1 MEMLIKNETLND
13 GIYASVM
20 EGTFHYKASLSDGE
34 GFRVDGVFGS
44 YIEFDCFTTNGFTAS
59 TGDALSCGQR
69 VYVDEDFV
77 DIYPSY
83 RDFSNFPY
91 FYVKKVSVSRGIT
104 HIIAYDAITM
114 LDVDYSQRMKALE
127 SSFPMSVSDLFDDV
141 VAFAGL
147 THNINWALRS
157 PSIAVSMVSYFY
169 VPDVT
174 ARQMVF
180 WIASLFGCRILATG
194 QTSIVETSIFGS
206 RSGKAGW
213 KSDSLYILSPNNEQH
228 YQPSGY
234 VAVTNAQYKQSGFD
248 IEAFIPKYDGV
259 DVLTTYGNVYSYF
272 HPVDP
277 PTNVYYVKNNP
288 IVDVLTYSPNGDVND
303 IAFGIYGTL
312 SNNLASYFNVNVIG
326 GSVKLFPFMNPYL
339 IGERAYAMAYDGSK
353 YFLPITSIDM
363 TDDEVVIYSNVSGDV
378 GAYNDDYKPIAV
390 ASQSLLD
397 LVYPVGSIYMST
409 QNVDPGTIIGGTW
422 SRIEGRFILAA
433 ADQNG
438 SESDNTYFNR
448 TAGSSGGERNHQLT
462 TGELPSHTHGS
473 KTLTGSISFR
483 KVGTSP
489 SAIYGAVSGIF
500 SQANNDTNKYET
512 LTQLD
517 STKRQSQ
524 KLTVNATHTHDS
536 VGSGTSHNNI
546 PPYISVYT
554 WERTA

>member
-13 GIYASVM
+13 GIYASIM

-44 YIEFDCFTTNGFTAS
+44 YIEFDCFTTNGFSAS

-114 LDVDYSQRMKALE
+114 LDVDYSQRLKALE

-141 VAFAGL
+141 VAFAGM

-157 PSIAVSMVSYFY
+157 PYISESMVSYFY

-194 QTSIVETSIFGS
+194 QTSITETSIFGS

-213 KSDSLYILSPNNEQH
+213 KSDHLYILSPNNEQH

-234 VAVTNAQYKQSGFD
+234 VPVTNAQYKQSGFD
-248 IEAFIPKYDGV
+248 IETFIPKYDGV

-312 SNNLASYFNVNVIG
+312 SNNLAVYFNVNVIG
-326 GSVKLFPFMNPYL
+326 GSVKLFPFMNPYV
-339 IGERAYAMAYDGSK
+339 IGESAYAMAYDGSK

-409 QNVDPGTIIGGTW
+409 QNVDPGAFLGGTW
-422 SRIEGRFILAA
+422 SQIENRFLLA
-433 ADQNG
+433 
-438 SESDNTYFNR
+438 
-448 TAGSSGGERNHQLT
+448 AGSSYTAGATGGAATVTLSTAN
-462 TGELPSHTHGS
+462 LPAHTHGS
-473 KTLTGSISFR
+473 KSLTGSISFR
-483 KVGTSP
+483 KVGSSP

-500 SQANNDTNKYET
+500 SQANNDTNKYEP
-512 LTQLD
+512 LTQYD

-524 KLTVNATHTHDS
+524 KLNVDATHTHDS
-536 VGSGTSHNNI
+536 VGSGTAHNNM
-546 PPYISVYT
+546 PPYLVVYM